1 MKLPVGLQVYTVRD
15 HAERDFAGTMK
26 KVAKIGYKYVEL
38 AGLYGLEPAAVKS
51 ALDEAGLVAISA
63 HIPFDELIGDT
74 DKVLDTYKSLGC
86 EYIAVPYLADE
97 YRPGAEKFEFAL
109 SEMARIG
116 KACADRG
123 MQLLYH
129 NHDFEFVTMPDGSFG
144 LDYIYAQIPPE
155 YLATELDTCWVRVA
169 GQDPAAYVRKYTG
182 RAPIVHLKDY
192 VGGKTEGM
200 YDLIGQEKTAKQTN
214 KFMFKPLG
222 MGVQDIPSILAA
234 SVDAGAKFVV
244 VEQDQ
249 SYDMDSLETAKR
261 SFDYLASLE

>member
-26 KVAKIGYKYVEL
+26 KIAEIGYKYVEL
-38 AGLYGLEPAAVKS
+38 AGLYGLEPSAVKS

-63 HIPFDELIGDT
+63 HVPFDELSGDT
-74 DKVLDTYKSLGC
+74 DKVLDIYKSLGC
-86 EYIAVPYLADE
+86 EYVAVPYLSDE

-109 SEMARIG
+109 SEIARIG
-116 KACADRG
+116 KACAERG
-123 MQLLYH
+123 MLLLYH

-144 LDYIYAQIPPE
+144 LDYMYSHIPAE
-155 YLATELDTCWVRVA
+155 HLATELDTCWVRVA

-192 VGGKTEGM
+192 VGEKTEGM
-200 YDLIGQEKTAKQTN
+200 YDLIGQEK
-214 KFMFKPLG
+214 PLCRPISSNSG
-222 MGVQDIPSILAA
+222 LSAPAFRIFLILDAA
-234 SVDAGAKFVV
+234 VDAGAKYVV

-249 SYDMDSLETAKR
+249 TYDMASLEAAKR
-261 SFDYLASLE
+261 SFDYLASLK